1 MFYMFWV
8 LHKQAIPPSLS
19 LLLGL
24 SIPWD
29 TTVLS
34 LDQLITLQWPLFVVH
49 VEGST
54 PCLSLQRLE
63 IIKLSEAGMSKA
75 EVGWKPVSCTNQLAK
90 LWMQRKSA
98 WRNLKCYSSEQT
110 SDKEVNQTLLFGE
123 SCSSLDRRSIQPQLS
138 LKTKP
143 NLEQSPNSL
152 QFCEGKRGEEASEE
166 KWS

>member
-1 MFYMFWV
+1 MFCVFWF

-29 TTVLS
+29 TTVLT
-34 LDQLITLQWPLFVVH
+34 LDQLITLQWPLLVH
-49 VEGST
+49 VEGSN

-63 IIKLSEAGMSKA
+63 IIKLSEEGMSKA
-75 EVGWKPVSCTNQLAK
+75 EMGWKPVSCTNQLAK

-110 SDKEVNQTLLFGE
+110 SDKEVKQTLLFGE
-123 SCSSLDRRSIQPQLS
+123 SRSSLDRRSIQPQPS

-143 NLEQSPNSL
+143 NLEQGPNCL